1 MKNSHHFKQPIR
13 NIMIFG
19 DSYSTFAGYIPDGY
33 AVYYSTEE
41 SEQTDVRR
49 VEETWWHLLCTEH
62 SLNLIRNDSW
72 SGSTLGNTGYN
83 GDCSKTSS
91 FIYRLEK
98 LETEGFFREHEIDTV
113 FIFGCTNDSWAN
125 APLGEIQLNNF
136 KADDLF
142 SVCPAIGYFVA
153 RLKEIL
159 PKANILFLINTDL
172 KPEIA
177 EAVIAASEY
186 NGTDYLNFTSIDKQC
201 GHPTIQGMR
210 DIKEQIDAFL
220 ADASIMN

>member
-1 MKNSHHFKQPIR
+1 MKNSNHFKQSVR
-13 NIMIFG
+13 NVMIFG

-41 SEQTDVRR
+41 REQTNVRR

-62 SLNLIRNDSW
+62 SFKLIRNDSW

-98 LETEGFFREHEIDTV
+98 LEADGFFHEHEIDTV

-136 KADDLF
+136 KNDDLF

-159 PKANILFLINTDL
+159 PEANILFLINTDL

-177 EAVIAASEY
+177 DAVIAVSEY
-186 NGTDYLNFTSIDKQC
+186 NKTDYLKFTSIDKRC
-201 GHPTIQGMR
+201 GHPTIQGMH
-210 DIKEQIDAFL
+210 DIKEQIDMFL
-220 ADASIMN
+220 SGVVISN